1 MVYRTFQRIPILIK
15 KKYFIF
21 IENLYAFY
29 LLINSLLESL
39 GRKLNAWT
47 LTRVFYV

>member
-1 MVYRTFQRIPILIK
+1 MIHRTFQRIPIVIK

-21 IENLYAFY
+21 IEKLYAFY

-39 GRKLNAWT
+39 GRKPNAWT
-47 LTRVFYV
+47 LMRVFYV